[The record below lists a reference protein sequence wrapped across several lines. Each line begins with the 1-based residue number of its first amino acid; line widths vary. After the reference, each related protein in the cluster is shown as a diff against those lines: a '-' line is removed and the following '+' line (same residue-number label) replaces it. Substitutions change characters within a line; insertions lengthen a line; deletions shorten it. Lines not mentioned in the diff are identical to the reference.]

1 MTDLVNSSSWWPRT
15 KIIHYNVHRSRSCLH
30 MEAGSAREI
39 KSASCTEFPLLFIL
53 HSSTLL
59 LSLVVLGSA
68 GLGLIFR
75 RSWLG
80 DPNQPIKLDILYHVM
95 SSSVLQW
102 AVAWRK
108 GICYSGASWASG
120 SEKAAYCIFYL
131 SVLLLLFSSPF
142 AIPLNCFYPNR
153 QILPFPS
160 ASPPHLTREEAGVR
174 EKLCGSLLPAEAK
187 PQHW

>member
-1 MTDLVNSSSWWPRT
+1 
-15 KIIHYNVHRSRSCLH
+15 

-80 DPNQPIKLDILYHVM
+80 WPKPANQIGYSIPCDVILSTSVGSCLEEGDLLLRSKLSIRQWESCILYILFISIVVVIFFSFCYSIKL
-95 SSSVLQW
+95 
-102 AVAWRK
+102 
-108 GICYSGASWASG
+108 
-120 SEKAAYCIFYL
+120 FL
-131 SVLLLLFSSPF
+131 SQPTNFAFSFCFSSPSHQGGGRSERETVWF
-142 AIPLNCFYPNR
+142 FV
-153 QILPFPS
+153 
-160 ASPPHLTREEAGVR
+160 ASWG
-174 EKLCGSLLPAEAK
+174 
-187 PQHW
+187 